1 MSETKLIRPS
11 QVTMAGW
18 MIMVGSVIVVVTVF
32 DQVAALR
39 SVRMREA
46 IEAFLSEPP
55 GSGLGLTVNGAR
67 TILKALALVAAGCA
81 TAAGILGWQ
90 ILRRD
95 KAARLALTL
104 LAAPL
109 FLTGIVAGGF
119 FSALVAA
126 AALMLWTQP
135 ARDWFDGVVRPRE
148 AAAPVAQPAQPAQ
161 PAPDAPNAPSAPSA
175 APVGPVGPPDA
186 PAPFP
191 NFGVPLPAMP
201 PLVLPRPAAVTW
213 AAALTWVFSGL
224 SMLVLVGS
232 AVLFAQDPHEVVA
245 QAREQQ
251 GSLDVAGVSDS
262 MLIAGVVFMLVL
274 FGLWAVIA
282 AVLGYLVWRG
292 QEWARIVLIVSG
304 FLTMAVAVLGVV
316 AGGITLPLL
325 VASGVVV
332 RLLLTPAAAAWCRR
346 RRVMN

>member
-32 DQVAALR
+32 DQVAGLR
-39 SVRMREA
+39 SVAMREA
-46 IEAFLSEPP
+46 IEKFLSEPP
-55 GSGLGLTVNGAR
+55 GNGLGLTVDGAR
-67 TILKALALVAAGCA
+67 TILKSLSLVAAGCA
-81 TAAGILGWQ
+81 TAAAILGWQ

-135 ARDWFDGVVRPRE
+135 ARDWFDGVSRPRE
-148 AAAPVAQPAQPAQ
+148 ATPVARATPPVPTAPQAPAGPVAPPVGTAG
-161 PAPDAPNAPSAPSA
+161 PAPYSH
-175 APVGPVGPPDA
+175 
-186 PAPFP
+186 
-191 NFGVPLPAMP
+191 FGVPLPAMP
-201 PLVLPRPAAVTW
+201 PLVLPRPAVVTW
-213 AAALTWVFSGL
+213 AAALTWVFTGL
-224 SMLVLVGS
+224 SVLVLVGS
-232 AVLFAQDPHEVVA
+232 AVLFAQDPDPVITQV
-245 QAREQQ
+245 REQQ
-251 GSLDVAGVSDS
+251 ASLGGATVSDS
-262 MLIAGVVFMLVL
+262 ALVAMMVVVLSL

-282 AVLGYLVWRG
+282 AVLAYLVWRG
-292 QEWARIVLIVSG
+292 HEWARIALIVNG
-304 FLTMAVAVLGVV
+304 FLTVAVALFGVV

-346 RRVMN
+346 PRVMDWPA